1 MKPWTGF
8 GPAALFSALFFGM
21 SGPGWSHQIPCVP
34 ADPHTTLEEA
44 YGEKKFIVGTTRE
57 GHALTIY
64 VSKKGSFTLVVK
76 LKDSGVFCVLESG
89 TKLRPF
95 VRSKGMK

>member
-1 MKPWTGF
+1 MKPWTSF
-8 GPAALFSALFFGM
+8 GPAALFSALFFGL
-21 SGPGWSHQIPCVP
+21 SGPGWSHQIPCVES
-34 ADPHTTLEEA
+34 DPNKTLVNEWK
-44 YGEKKFIVGTTRE
+44 EKPFIEGTTRE

-64 VSKKGSFTLVVK
+64 LSEKRTFTLVVK

-95 VRSKGMK
+95 VRAKGSK